1 MTREKVALEP
11 NVPETLQLKY
21 STGKMME
28 DRGYGPSV
36 MYTTADDRVLFVD
49 PETSIRI
56 MGLGLEAAESM
67 TICKQV
73 RKGQK
78 ARYDVGL
85 SLATEK
91 MRAAKAMPPEP
102 PTELEEAIAGS
113 LENIKEGKHPAA
125 PRMPAAVARR
135 LQATT
140 ETEAPRG
147 TGTHGPVAMQRQ
159 NNPPLKAGF
168 GDAMQEF
175 LLMAGRATKEA
186 ERILGAEG
194 GSVRFDSRDVAAL
207 ATSMFIASE
216 RAGWLVWKPGE
227 SA

>member
-1 MTREKVALEP
+1 MSREKVALEP

-21 STGKMME
+21 GTGKMME

-49 PETSIRI
+49 PECSLRI
-56 MGLGLEAAESM
+56 MGLGLAAGESM

-78 ARYDVGL
+78 ARYDVAL

-102 PTELEEAIAGS
+102 PTELEEQIAGS

-140 ETEAPRG
+140 ETEPQQRG
-147 TGTHGPVAMQRQ
+147 TGTNGPVPMQRAT
-159 NNPPLKAGF
+159 PIKATYG
-168 GDAMQEF
+168 AALMEF
-175 LLMAGRATKEA
+175 LLMAGRATSEA
-186 ERILGAEG
+186 ESKLAAEG
-194 GSVRFDSRDVAAL
+194 VTLRVDSRDVVAL
-207 ATSMFIASE
+207 ATTCFIQAARE
-216 RAGWLVWKPGE
+216 GFITWRPGE
-227 SA
+227 CE